1 MGYLEVQYLVSKYL
15 GTFQISVIDFQFSL
29 LWSDNVIYMIS
40 IFINLWKLFGSIMW
54 SILVNIPCVLVK
66 NVYYAF
72 FGCSVDK
79 FQLRS
84 IYGQVFYNLL
94 IVFIFVFSNIE
105 RHMVKSPTVI
115 VDLYFQ
121 SKSFSFVCVESV
133 TSCAHNQNCYALLTN
148 WFIFHQVMPLYIFGT
163 IPCFEI
169 LIQSFQLS

>member
-1 MGYLEVQYLVSKYL
+1 MFGSLIWGLSILAFKAINSPLSIILTAFIYFDMLYFYSHSIPSNFSFPFWILLWLMGYLEVQYLISKYL

-84 IYGQVFYNLL
+84 IYG
-94 IVFIFVFSNIE
+94 
-105 RHMVKSPTVI
+105 
-115 VDLYFQ
+115 
-121 SKSFSFVCVESV
+121 
-133 TSCAHNQNCYALLTN
+133 
-148 WFIFHQVMPLYIFGT
+148 
-163 IPCFEI
+163 
-169 LIQSFQLS
+169 